1 MLRTTERLG
10 WVRVTLAPP
19 LGAQCASY
27 SAPRLS
33 TLWLGLG
40 RGNTSSWLRLCC
52 LWSRGEVT
60 LVTDR
65 RRRDEDMAVTG
76 EIVQEWNS
84 PNLIFKYIID

>member
-1 MLRTTERLG
+1 M
-10 WVRVTLAPP
+10 RVTLAPP

-33 TLWLGLG
+33 TLWLG

-65 RRRDEDMAVTG
+65 RRRDEDIAVTG
-76 EIVQEWNS
+76 EIGL
-84 PNLIFKYIID
+84 LILKFYCMMDVTS